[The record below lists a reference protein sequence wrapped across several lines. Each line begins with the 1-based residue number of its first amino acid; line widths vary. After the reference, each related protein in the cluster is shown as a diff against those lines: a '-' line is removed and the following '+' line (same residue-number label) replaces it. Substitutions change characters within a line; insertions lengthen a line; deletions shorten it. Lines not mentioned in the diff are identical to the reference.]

1 MYLFSQICFPNDNDK
16 YLIGFRVTKEG
27 IQKYQEDNQELQLTS
42 SALPCGFST
51 WNKVTIL
58 PTPSA
63 N

>member
-51 WNKVTIL
+51 
-58 PTPSA
+58 
-63 N
+63 